1 MPFKQSASIAHLAS
15 DPLRNFKFLVDIT
28 ANPNGV
34 SIAPSGKTLSLGFMS
49 VSGLN
54 VNVSVIAYREGG
66 MNTVTQKLPGQ
77 ADFSPIV
84 LQRGVAVGHSEDI
97 KWLKQ
102 LFQVIQGSS
111 SGSSAGQDFRQTL
124 DIRVLAAP
132 VTGPTAPVS
141 AWFKVFNAW
150 PTAVAYSDL
159 DAGTN
164 QLLLSQMTLAHEGWD
179 YDVADTVTGDAQDP
193 SATAA
198 GSAFGIQ
205 SAGAA

>member
-1 MPFKQSASIAHLAS
+1 MPFKQSASIAHLAT

-28 ANPNGV
+28 TNSGGYALPN
-34 SIAPSGKTLSLGFMS
+34 SSGGTLSLGFMS

-54 VNVSVIAYREGG
+54 VNLSVIAYREGG
-66 MNTVTQKLPGQ
+66 MNTTTQKLPGQ

-97 KWLKQ
+97 AWLKQ

-111 SGSSAGQDFRQTL
+111 GGSVAGRDFRQTV
-124 DIRVLAAP
+124 DVRVLAAP

-141 AWFKVFNAW
+141 AWFRVFNAW
-150 PTAVAYSDL
+150 PTAVGYSDL

-164 QLLLSQMTLAHEGWD
+164 QLLISQMTLAHEGWD
-179 YDVADTVTGDAQDP
+179 YDLATSMTTDAATPGTSTGLVGI
-193 SATAA
+193 TAA
-198 GSAFGIQ
+198 G
-205 SAGAA
+205 AA

>member
-1 MPFKQSASIAHLAS
+1 MPFSQSASIAHLAS

-28 ANPNGV
+28 ANPNGFR
-34 SIAPSGKTLSLGFMS
+34 SGTLSLGFMS

-54 VNVSVIAYREGG
+54 VSISVIAYREGG
-66 MNTVTQKLPGQ
+66 MNTTTQKLPGQ

-84 LQRGVAVGHSEDI
+84 LSRGVAVGHSEDI
-97 KWLKQ
+97 AWLKQ

-111 SGSSAGQDFRQTL
+111 GGSTAGKDFRQTI
-124 DIRVLAAP
+124 DVRVLAAP

-150 PTAVAYSDL
+150 PTSVAYSDL

-164 QLLLSQMTLAHEGWD
+164 QLLISQMTLAHEGWD
-179 YDVADTVTGDAQDP
+179 YSLADSMTTDASDPTSSYGITGA
-193 SATAA
+193 SA
-198 GSAFGIQ
+198 S
-205 SAGAA
+205 

>member
-1 MPFKQSASIAHLAS
+1 MPFNQSASIAHLAS

-28 ANPNGV
+28 PNPNGFRQ
-34 SIAPSGKTLSLGFMS
+34 GTLSLGFMS

-66 MNTVTQKLPGQ
+66 MNTTTQKLPGQ

-84 LQRGVAVGHSEDI
+84 LTRGVAVGHSEDI
-97 KWLKQ
+97 AWLRQ
-102 LFQVIQGSS
+102 LFQVIQGSAG
-111 SGSSAGQDFRQTL
+111 GSSAGQDFRQTI
-124 DIRVLAAP
+124 DVRVLSHP

-141 AWFKVFNAW
+141 AWYKVFNAW

-164 QLLLSQMTLAHEGWD
+164 QLLISQMTLAHEGWD
-179 YDVADTVTGDAQDP
+179 YDL
-193 SATAA
+193 A
-198 GSAFGIQ
+198 GSVTTDAANPGGSFGITG
-205 SAGAA
+205 AGVA

>member
-1 MPFKQSASIAHLAS
+1 MPFQQSASIAHLAT

-28 ANPNGV
+28 ANPSGT
-34 SIAPSGKTLSLGFMS
+34 SLAPSGNTLSLGFMS

-111 SGSSAGQDFRQTL
+111 SGSVAGKDFRQTI

-132 VTGPTAPVS
+132 VTGPSAPVS

-179 YDVADTVTGDAQDP
+179 YSLASSVTGDATDP
-193 SATAA
+193 SKTS
-198 GSAFGIQ
+198 GGNSFGIQ
-205 SAGAA
+205 SAGVA

>member
-1 MPFKQSASIAHLAS
+1 MPFNQTASIAHLET

-28 ANPNGV
+28 ANTGGYTL
-34 SIAPSGKTLSLGFMS
+34 ATSGATLSLGFMS

-66 MNTVTQKLPGQ
+66 MNTTTQKLPGQ

-84 LQRGVAVGHSEDI
+84 LTRGVAVGHSEDI

-111 SGSSAGQDFRQTL
+111 SGSSAGIDFRQTI
-124 DIRVLAAP
+124 DVRVLAAP

-141 AWFKVFNAW
+141 AWFRIYNAW

-164 QLLLSQMTLAHEGWD
+164 QLLIGQMTLAHEGWD
-179 YDVADTVTGDAQDP
+179 YELATTYTTDAAVPGTATGI
-193 SATAA
+193 A
-198 GSAFGIQ
+198 GITSV
-205 SAGAA
+205 STL

>member
-1 MPFKQSASIAHLAS
+1 MPFQQSASIAHLAT

-28 ANPNGV
+28 TNAGGYALPN
-34 SIAPSGKTLSLGFMS
+34 SSGGTLSLGFMS

-66 MNTVTQKLPGQ
+66 MNTTTQKLPGQ

-84 LQRGVAVGHSEDI
+84 LTRGVAVGHSEDI
-97 KWLKQ
+97 AWLKQ

-111 SGSSAGQDFRQTL
+111 GGSVAGRDFRQTI
-124 DIRVLAAP
+124 DVRVLAAP
-132 VTGPTAPVS
+132 VTGPSAPVS
-141 AWFKVFNAW
+141 AWFRVFNAW

-164 QLLLSQMTLAHEGWD
+164 QLLISQMTLAHEGWD
-179 YDVADTVTGDAQDP
+179 YALASSITGDAPAVNGQ
-193 SATAA
+193 
-198 GSAFGIQ
+198 
-205 SAGAA
+205 

>member
-1 MPFKQSASIAHLAS
+1 MPFAQSASIAHLAT

-28 ANPNGV
+28 ANPSGT
-34 SIAPSGKTLSLGFMS
+34 SLAPSGSTLSLGFMS

-111 SGSSAGQDFRQTL
+111 AGSVAGKDFRQTI

-179 YDVADTVTGDAQDP
+179 FDLANSMTTDAIDP
-193 SATAA
+193 SLSY
-198 GSAFGIQ
+198 GGNSYGIRSANV
-205 SAGAA
+205 A

>member
-1 MPFKQSASIAHLAS
+1 MPFTQTASIAHLAT
-15 DPLRNFKFLVDIT
+15 DPLRNYKFLVDIT
-28 ANPNGV
+28 AN
-34 SIAPSGKTLSLGFMS
+34 SGGYTAAASGATLSLGFMS

-66 MNTVTQKLPGQ
+66 MNTTTQKLPGQ

-84 LQRGVAVGHSEDI
+84 LTRGVAVGHSEDI

-111 SGSSAGQDFRQTL
+111 AGSAAGKDFRQTV
-124 DIRVLAAP
+124 DVRVLSAP
-132 VTGPTAPVS
+132 VTGPSAPVS
-141 AWFKVFNAW
+141 AWFRIYNAW
-150 PTAVAYSDL
+150 PTSVAYSDL

-164 QLLLSQMTLAHEGWD
+164 QLLISQMTLAHEGWD
-179 YDVADTVTGDAQDP
+179 YELATSMTTDAPTPGTTTGTV
-193 SATAA
+193 
-198 GSAFGIQ
+198 GIT

>member
-1 MPFKQSASIAHLAS
+1 MPFSQSSSVAHLAT

-28 ANPNGV
+28 PNPNGFKT
-34 SIAPSGKTLSLGFMS
+34 GTLSLGFMS

-54 VNVSVIAYREGG
+54 VNISVIAYREGG
-66 MNTVTQKLPGQ
+66 MNTTTQKLPGQ

-84 LQRGVAVGHSEDI
+84 LTRGVAVGHSEDI
-97 KWLKQ
+97 AWLKQ

-111 SGSSAGQDFRQTL
+111 GGSTAGRDFRQTL
-124 DIRVLAAP
+124 DVRVLAAP

-164 QLLLSQMTLAHEGWD
+164 QLLISQMTLAHEGWD
-179 YDVADTVTGDAQDP
+179 YSLASSMTSDASDP
-193 SATAA
+193 T
-198 GSAFGIQ
+198 SAFGIT
-205 SAGAA
+205 G

>member
-1 MPFKQSASIAHLAS
+1 MPFTQSASIAHLAT

-28 ANPNGV
+28 AN
-34 SIAPSGKTLSLGFMS
+34 SSGYTLASSGATLSLGFMS

-66 MNTVTQKLPGQ
+66 MNTTTQKLPGQ

-84 LQRGVAVGHSEDI
+84 LTRGVAVGHSEDI

-111 SGSSAGQDFRQTL
+111 AGSSAGKDFRQTV
-124 DIRVLAAP
+124 DVRVLGAP
-132 VTGPTAPVS
+132 VTGPSAPVS
-141 AWFKVFNAW
+141 AWFRIYNAW

-164 QLLLSQMTLAHEGWD
+164 QLLISQMTLAHEGWD
-179 YDVADTVTGDAQDP
+179 YELATSMTTDAPVPGTSTGIV
-193 SATAA
+193 
-198 GSAFGIQ
+198 GITG
-205 SAGAA
+205 AGAA

>member
-1 MPFKQSASIAHLAS
+1 MPFTQSASIAHLAT

-34 SIAPSGKTLSLGFMS
+34 SLASSGNTLSLGFMS

-66 MNTVTQKLPGQ
+66 MNTTTQKLPGQ

-84 LQRGVAVGHSEDI
+84 LTRGVAVGHAEDI

-111 SGSSAGQDFRQTL
+111 GGSTAGVDFRQTI
-124 DIRVLAAP
+124 DVRVLAAP

-141 AWFKVFNAW
+141 AWYKVYNAW

-164 QLLLSQMTLAHEGWD
+164 QLLISQLTLAHEGWD
-179 YDVADTVTGDAQDP
+179 YDLASSMTTDATDP
-193 SATAA
+193 SQSYGITAA
-198 GSAFGIQ
+198 G
-205 SAGAA
+205 AA